1 MIAISIAISIG
12 CHNDFFLALVV
23 FIFSFK
29 INGGLERRNSFAK
42 FTLFMAFMTFSE
54 AYIRYGFNISID
66 NSLKELTVFF
76 LVDLIEIFN
85 SKLL

>member
-1 MIAISIAISIG
+1 
-12 CHNDFFLALVV
+12 
-23 FIFSFK
+23 
-29 INGGLERRNSFAK
+29 
-42 FTLFMAFMTFSE
+42 MTFSE

-76 LVDLIEIFN
+76 LVDLIEIFD